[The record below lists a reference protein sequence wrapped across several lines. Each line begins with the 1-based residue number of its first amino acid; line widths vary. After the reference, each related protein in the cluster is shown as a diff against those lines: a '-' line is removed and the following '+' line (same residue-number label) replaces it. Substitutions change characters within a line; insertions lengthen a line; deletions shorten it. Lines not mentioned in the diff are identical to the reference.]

1 MAKSKNLYD
10 CILIETSID
19 GGLHPDQI
27 IDVMKKIKQ
36 QELISFDTGLG
47 LQSYSEDNFTAQ
59 GFATVQLLDI
69 FDYDL
74 TKLLQALFTKYN
86 PNTLGKQEFS
96 IVTQTGQKFRFL
108 VQ

>member
-19 GGLHPDQI
+19 NGLHPDQI
-27 IDVMKKIKQ
+27 IDLMKKIKQ
-36 QELISFDTGLG
+36 QELISFDTGL
-47 LQSYSEDNFTAQ
+47 QSYSEHNFTAQ

-74 TKLLQALFTKYN
+74 TKLLNTLFTKYN
-86 PNTLGKQEFS
+86 PNTLEKQDFS
-96 IVTQTGQKFRFL
+96 IVTQTGKKFRFL

>member
-27 IDVMKKIKQ
+27 IDVMKKIQQ
-36 QELISFDTGLG
+36 QELISFDTGL
-47 LQSYSEDNFTAQ
+47 QSYSEHNFTAQ
-59 GFATVQLLDI
+59 GFATAQLLDI

-74 TKLLQALFTKYN
+74 TKLLNALFTKYN
-86 PNTLGKQEFS
+86 PDTLGKQEFN

>member
-1 MAKSKNLYD
+1 MPPEQWPDYTLMSVIIKN
-10 CILIETSID
+10 I
-19 GGLHPDQI
+19 
-27 IDVMKKIKQ
+27 
-36 QELISFDTGLG
+36 
-47 LQSYSEDNFTAQ
+47 
-59 GFATVQLLDI
+59 DI